1 MKSVKMKLIA
11 GISSIII
18 FFVLMAMALNNFFL
32 LKLYVYKNKIN
43 LKKIAEE
50 LEITKERNRDKLFV
64 TERKNGIFIVIF
76 DKELKVIH
84 PEIDNEHKPRM
95 DMPDASFFKKEPER
109 FGSKEMPPMMREKEE
124 KRRMEFPADRRKM
137 EFPVELLKNNI
148 NKLENKKYIYL
159 SHNEEFR
166 KISFIDML
174 YKCAD
179 GSYFLISKPYE
190 TISESSQIAIS
201 FFIIS
206 GIVAVII
213 GIIYAY
219 IFAGRIVKPILEIN
233 RSAREISKLNFEHR
247 CEVYGKDEISQLADS
262 INIMSDK
269 LSGFI
274 EELKIKN
281 KLLEKEI
288 ENEKKM
294 EMGRKEFISNVSHE
308 LKTPISLISGYAE
321 GLKYS
326 VVDNLEEK
334 ESYCD
339 VIIDESARMDKLIKE
354 LLELSAIESPT
365 YKLNKKEYNISEL
378 VEKIFNKYMIIFK
391 ENEITAEKNI
401 EKDIIVMGDGFRIE
415 QVISNFIDNAVKNC
429 CADKKIMVELIKKEE
444 KIVVSVYNTGRGISD
459 IVKDRIWESFYKED
473 ESRKREN
480 GGVGLGLAIVSA
492 ILQKHNYEYGF
503 KNLEDGVKFYFTINN
518 EA

>member
-1 MKSVKMKLIA
+1 
-11 GISSIII
+11 
-18 FFVLMAMALNNFFL
+18 
-32 LKLYVYKNKIN
+32 
-43 LKKIAEE
+43 
-50 LEITKERNRDKLFV
+50 
-64 TERKNGIFIVIF
+64 
-76 DKELKVIH
+76 
-84 PEIDNEHKPRM
+84 
-95 DMPDASFFKKEPER
+95 
-109 FGSKEMPPMMREKEE
+109 
-124 KRRMEFPADRRKM
+124 
-137 EFPVELLKNNI
+137 
-148 NKLENKKYIYL
+148 
-159 SHNEEFR
+159 
-166 KISFIDML
+166 
-174 YKCAD
+174 
-179 GSYFLISKPYE
+179 
-190 TISESSQIAIS
+190 
-201 FFIIS
+201 
-206 GIVAVII
+206 
-213 GIIYAY
+213 
-219 IFAGRIVKPILEIN
+219 
-233 RSAREISKLNFEHR
+233 
-247 CEVYGKDEISQLADS
+247 
-262 INIMSDK
+262 
-269 LSGFI
+269 
-274 EELKIKN
+274 
-281 KLLEKEI
+281 
-288 ENEKKM
+288 
-294 EMGRKEFISNVSHE
+294 MGRKEFISNVSHE